1 MRGYAVQL
9 MVRVL
14 SDEGF
19 LVGVGENEE
28 GGCGEVLW
36 GAAWICGEYCRYVK
50 LLNTTGYNYS
60 VCVNLPRKKYH
71 TTYPTLE
78 RCTRKIVKCITI
90 IS

>member
-1 MRGYAVQL
+1 MVDVVSRVRGVRGYAVQL

-36 GAAWICGEYCRYVK
+36 GAAWICGEYCRYVSSIEYYWVY
-50 LLNTTGYNYS
+50 LTLTLNT
-60 VCVNLPRKKYH
+60 
-71 TTYPTLE
+71 
-78 RCTRKIVKCITI
+78 
-90 IS
+90 